1 MKKEERKLECIDFDL
16 FSKDALKIYG
26 DSLLITTQKIKLKK
40 KVWNIC
46 KSIWKLQ
53 KVGIYFVELASVRF
67 GIILGVLEV
76 GMECFCRPG
85 NGDQQSS

>member
-1 MKKEERKLECIDFDL
+1 MKKEQRKLECFVFDL

-26 DSLLITTQKIKLKK
+26 DSLLITTPEKK
-40 KVWNIC
+40 NDWNIC
-46 KSIWKLQ
+46 KSIWKSQ
-53 KVGIYFVELASVRF
+53 KVGIYFVELASVSF
-67 GIILGVLEV
+67 GIILWVLEV